1 MKKTTI
7 NKNICQ
13 LRVVCGQKHHAVA
26 SAEIH
31 VAVENFKLDS
41 DTIQG
46 TGFPTVTF
54 PFFTPNYDSG

>member
-13 LRVVCGQKHHAVA
+13 SRVVCGQKHPAVV
-26 SAEIH
+26 STEIH
-31 VAVENFKLDS
+31 VTVENFKLDS
-41 DTIQG
+41 DSFQG
-46 TGFPTVTF
+46 TGLPTVTF